1 MLTVK
6 THIWTALVA
15 LALSLLV
22 GCTAETKAT
31 SDATTTTDPD
41 TSTGTDTTTSTE
53 PDTSDPDTS
62 PGGCTKHSDCKP
74 QGTDFV
80 CGKGG
85 VCVDATTDL
94 CILEAGSGGVDDNT
108 VLIGVMSPKTFEDG
122 ILLYIEKGILMAQG
136 EVNSS
141 RLPGN
146 KKIGIVS
153 CNDQIENE
161 DAEARPWLTNADHLA
176 NKIGVPVI
184 IGPAFSGIYVETY
197 QEVTKEAGVVTISM
211 SATSPAITDLDI
223 GEEELVWRVVP
234 SDVAQAAA
242 MANLVEV
249 RAPERAL
256 IFVKDDPYGR
266 GLREPFLAQFAAQ
279 ITSQTY
285 KVVEYAPN
293 TNADGLRSLVNSEFN
308 AAYNMVIFLSTDE
321 AGTLFKT
328 YEDRTI
334 VYNDSNPPIAPTY
347 LFSEGGKDSSLAT
360 IKSYTSAAT
369 QLSLLS
375 RMEGTQPDTRNL
387 RRSIYDTFAASYV
400 SKYGEQPGV
409 FSSTSYDALYVVFY
423 AMCTVST
430 DKAIT
435 PSDIVLGFKKLG
447 SGTLTEP
454 GATKI
459 PAARLTLQ
467 GGGSIDYD
475 GASGE
480 IKFDAKGDVEGLSF
494 TRWTIQNRG
503 SDTAPDLRFLEDQG
517 SYSVAADAWTF
528 PPAP

>member
-1 MLTVK
+1 MREGAFRMLTVK

-108 VLIGVMSPKTFEDG
+108 VLIGVMSPEAPEDG

-146 KKIGIVS
+146 KKIGIVGFATIKS
-153 CNDQIENE
+153 KTKTLKPD
-161 DAEARPWLTNADHLA
+161 PGLTNADHLA

-197 QEVTKEAGVVTISM
+197 QEVTKEDGRRHHLHVRHQPRHHRPRHRRRRTRLARRPQRRR
-211 SATSPAITDLDI
+211 TSRRHGQPHL
-223 GEEELVWRVVP
+223 
-234 SDVAQAAA
+234 
-242 MANLVEV
+242 EV

-285 KVVEYAPN
+285 KVVEYAQHQ
-293 TNADGLRSLVNSEFN
+293 R
-308 AAYNMVIFLSTDE
+308 
-321 AGTLFKT
+321 
-328 YEDRTI
+328 
-334 VYNDSNPPIAPTY
+334 
-347 LFSEGGKDSSLAT
+347 
-360 IKSYTSAAT
+360 
-369 QLSLLS
+369 
-375 RMEGTQPDTRNL
+375 
-387 RRSIYDTFAASYV
+387 
-400 SKYGEQPGV
+400 
-409 FSSTSYDALYVVFY
+409 
-423 AMCTVST
+423 
-430 DKAIT
+430 
-435 PSDIVLGFKKLG
+435 
-447 SGTLTEP
+447 
-454 GATKI
+454 
-459 PAARLTLQ
+459 
-467 GGGSIDYD
+467 
-475 GASGE
+475 
-480 IKFDAKGDVEGLSF
+480 
-494 TRWTIQNRG
+494 
-503 SDTAPDLRFLEDQG
+503 
-517 SYSVAADAWTF
+517 
-528 PPAP
+528 